1 MATHKVT
8 DKNGVHYL
16 DDEEFKRHQRKG
28 CMKTGCAWG
37 AFILFLLLAL
47 VFRGL

>member
-28 CMKTGCAWG
+28 CMKSGCMWG
-37 AFILFLLLAL
+37 AVILGVLFVL
-47 VFRGL
+47 VCSIL